1 MIKQTNPWIK
11 WFLTSLM
18 FCGAIT
24 TSLQLN
30 TLLGILCLV
39 LGNTGW
45 AIVLLRMREWAAA
58 IVFIIMGSGW
68 SLGLIKYFF
77 F

>member
-1 MIKQTNPWIK
+1 LRQATNPWIK
-11 WFLTSLM
+11 WFLTALM

-24 TSLQLN
+24 TSLQLHP
-30 TLLGILCLV
+30 LAGFLFLV
-39 LGNTGW
+39 SGNIGW
-45 AIVLLRMREWAAA
+45 AIVLIKIKEWAAA
-58 IVFIIMGSGW
+58 TVFVIMGSGW

>member
-1 MIKQTNPWIK
+1 MTKQTNPWIK

-18 FCGAIT
+18 FSGAIT

-30 TLLGILCLV
+30 TLLGILFLV
-39 LGNTGW
+39 SGNTGW

-58 IVFIIMGSGW
+58 TVFIIMACGW
-68 SLGLIKYFF
+68 GLGLIKYFF